1 METKCFN
8 SKKNLLKFIFIITL
22 ISMPNY
28 VKCDTM
34 ETISSF
40 ILFILFVLFACAGIG
55 YWSRHEETENK

>member
-40 ILFILFVLFACAGIG
+40 ILAIG
-55 YWSRHEETENK
+55 VVMKKQKINKKRK

>member
-1 METKCFN
+1 
-8 SKKNLLKFIFIITL
+8 
-22 ISMPNY
+22 MPNY

-40 ILFILFVLFACAGIG
+40 ILFILFVLFVCAGIG